1 MIESLSGKIISI
13 NKNELV
19 LNVGPVNVLILVP
32 SSEKYTDL
40 SEGSKLTIKTI
51 LDVKEDSINLIG
63 FLDDNERKL
72 FQKLISVK
80 GVGSK
85 VAITIL
91 STITIEEIIE
101 SVASNNHNIVKQV
114 PGIGDKTAKLILI
127 QLQGQLDNIAF
138 ESSNL
143 DLDIQ
148 IEANPYVYKLPPNGW
163 WQQAFAPLFLMQT
176 KMILKMN
183 NNEKL
188 TSEDLKS
195 LEKIQE
201 KIEFLIQGGMFEP
214 EKTEK

>member
-1 MIESLSGKIISI
+1 M
-13 NKNELV
+13 
-19 LNVGPVNVLILVP
+19 
-32 SSEKYTDL
+32 
-40 SEGSKLTIKTI
+40 TIKTN
-51 LDVKEDSINLIG
+51 LDVKEDSISLIG
-63 FLDDNERKL
+63 FLDNNERKL

-148 IEANPYVYKLPPNGW
+148 IEA
-163 WQQAFAPLFLMQT
+163 T
-176 KMILKMN
+176 KAVEALGYEHEQIRKIIN
-183 NNEKL
+183 DIHTSNIEKL
-188 TSEDLKS
+188 DTES
-195 LEKIQE
+195 LIRIIIEKIS
-201 KIEFLIQGGMFEP
+201 IQNQS
-214 EKTEK
+214 